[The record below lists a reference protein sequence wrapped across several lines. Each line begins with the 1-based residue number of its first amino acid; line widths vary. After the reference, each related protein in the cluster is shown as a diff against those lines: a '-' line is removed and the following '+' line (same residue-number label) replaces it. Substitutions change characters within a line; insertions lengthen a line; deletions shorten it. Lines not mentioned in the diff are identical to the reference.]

1 MYVTCKNCK
10 QLLTL
15 QPQSQWPDLRL
26 TAARYELDNGM
37 RLFVK
42 LSTSGDETM
51 FKGEALG
58 LQAMYGARVFNLFCD
73 RGAGSKVLDT
83 L

>member
-1 MYVTCKNCK
+1 
-10 QLLTL
+10 
-15 QPQSQWPDLRL
+15 
-26 TAARYELDNGM
+26 M

-58 LQAMYGARVFNLFCD
+58 LQAMYGARIQVYPE
-73 RGAGSKVLDT
+73 RGVGSKVLAYFMT

>member
-1 MYVTCKNCK
+1 M
-10 QLLTL
+10 
-15 QPQSQWPDLRL
+15 
-26 TAARYELDNGM
+26 TAARYELDNGK

-58 LQAMYGARVFNLFCD
+58 LQAMYGARIFNE
-73 RGAGSKVLDT
+73 VLKGVPATKCLHVIT